1 MFGEALIDGYMT
13 CYFPLA
19 AQFRT
24 QEEPAFCGLTTLV
37 MVLNALG
44 EYFFI
49 GHMNEYRINSIL
61 KPTWPAFIS
70 HFYNLV

>member
-1 MFGEALIDGYMT
+1 MN

-44 EYFFI
+44 KE
-49 GHMNEYRINSIL
+49 GGDEDGEDKMEEEEDDDDDDGGGRNEPS
-61 KPTWPAFIS
+61 
-70 HFYNLV
+70 

>member
-1 MFGEALIDGYMT
+1 MN

-44 EYFFI
+44 KE
-49 GHMNEYRINSIL
+49 GGDEDGEDKMEEEDDDDDDGGRNEPS
-61 KPTWPAFIS
+61 
-70 HFYNLV
+70 

>member
-1 MFGEALIDGYMT
+1 MN

-44 EYFFI
+44 KEEGGDEEGEDKI
-49 GHMNEYRINSIL
+49 EEDKGDDDGHNEPSYITEL
-61 KPTWPAFIS
+61 
-70 HFYNLV
+70 YNLYGRFRR